1 MWTPRRILLLLLGIA
16 GFSTAYIVYS
26 QFLGAVDGLPALPTA
41 FLEPEDGLQSF
52 EIPEETYS
60 PTLLRLQEAF
70 GPGSPE
76 VTDSI
81 EYKTKLEIRDKGM
94 VFACGQL
101 MFAAEPSEYVTVS
114 PFSVAFFGKPRPP
127 GTRQPGEI
135 AEINTF
141 HADKAVL
148 QFDRPVQNTQDL
160 SGKARLVGM
169 ELVSTPDTPTLDPR
183 RGRIEVINNQRSADT
198 ANHLV
203 FRTPGPLYYR
213 TANAPGPKPPPGS
226 PQIWSEAAIEVVDR
240 RNLPR
245 PLRVQNLN
253 AVPSRGDDLR
263 GRNAVANILLGL
275 TLPPPTITAEGIK
288 IFLTEQDAQQGKRNA
303 SGYAGVERIELS
315 ERMQMNLWA
324 DGQSGLPG
332 GPSDAPATPVVKLPE
347 AAPGLIGGL
356 ADAAAIARML
366 ESKTLLVVE
375 TLGPFVYDFKANTA
389 VFEAAPAANPAVSNH
404 VTVTRLSAK
413 GGQDNLFCKRLEVV
427 FNDAKDRPPSPAT
440 GPTSTV
446 NSGMKIKQ
454 LLATGE
460 HVFVSIEGEQLLAQG
475 KELRYTVDANAGR
488 STTILKGAPV
498 VAVRERNRMQ
508 GGDAQTPA
516 EVYLTSFDPK
526 PSSHE
531 RKRTDI
537 EVRGPGRIEMFD
549 AASNDNT
556 LQATWGASLIHRK
569 EITNG
574 REQNLLTFNGGGT
587 FLDTKG
593 GMRLSADRLQ
603 LWLAETGEHHLIS
616 PSTATA
622 KTPKVLPQRLVA
634 VGNVDGQ
641 SAEAIIRKTDQL
653 TVTFRDV
660 PTPSHVIA
668 ATSDPATS
676 TPQTPLQTPKPP
688 APAAVAKADTAPK
701 PTATPPVSATPP
713 EKAKP
718 PIYISARLVD
728 AFVMRYP
735 LPDTGRKTNAKSED
749 AATGGPGLKYEMERA
764 RCEDR
769 VMVHQD
775 PADPRKST
783 RGTDIYGTKL
793 LLDQSPAGGVL
804 TVHGGTPTQPAQVY
818 FEDMALFGPIVVLD
832 QPNNAASVDGRGLLK
847 MPSSSDLAGGQTDQA
862 SELEIQWSE
871 RMRFEGALS
880 KAEFVGLVHAVQ
892 QPKNREQI
900 AAATVGR
907 TTPATAV
914 LATRGENT
922 DRRATPVSANR
933 TTWTRSRVI
942 CHRLDVTFDRP
953 IYFNNL
959 GPGAAK
965 NGSSQGRAQLRTA
978 VCTPVPDDEVD
989 RSAGAGRMV
998 TFHQETF
1005 LGDATIDKSQRVTAR
1020 QINVEN
1026 DGREQQMVAAGP
1038 GEVRILQLGSKDQ
1051 DAPTPSSPANR
1062 GKAPAD
1068 EQEMKLT
1075 IVRFPAQM
1083 IARDKGKI
1091 FQEASFKDG
1100 ARVVQ
1105 VPSENLNLDVE
1116 EHNLPERG
1124 VFLACTQVLD
1134 VSSAR
1139 TKPSQP
1145 AKQWMTAVG
1154 NAEFQTD
1161 KYHGFGTKIVYDT
1174 DKVVLKGSDGSP
1186 AKLYKKIHG
1195 QVDRQDYHTG
1205 QEIIY
1210 NRNGTITGSGSIGGS
1225 VNTGGGPK

>member
-1 MWTPRRILLLLLGIA
+1 MWTPRRILLLLLGMA
-16 GFSTAYIVYS
+16 GFSAAYFVYS

-41 FLEPEDGLQSF
+41 YLETEDGLQSF
-52 EIPEETYS
+52 DIPEETYS

-101 MFAAEPSEYVTVS
+101 MFAAEPSEYVTVA

-183 RGRIEVINNQRSADT
+183 RGRIEIINNQRSADA

-213 TANAPGPKPPPGS
+213 TANASEPKPPPGS

-245 PLRVQNLN
+245 PLRGQNLN
-253 AVPSRGDDLR
+253 AVPSRSDDLR

-288 IFLTEQDAQQGKRNA
+288 IFLTEQDANAHQDKRNA

-332 GPSDAPATPVVKLPE
+332 GPTDAPATPTPTVKLPE

-356 ADAAAIARML
+356 ADAAAIARIL

-375 TLGPFVYDFKANTA
+375 TLGPFIYDFKTNTA

-413 GGQDNLFCKRLEVV
+413 GGQDNLFCKRLEVE
-427 FNDAKDRPPSPAT
+427 FNDPKDRPPAAHA
-440 GPTSTV
+440 GPTPSV

-460 HVFVSIEGEQLLAQG
+460 HVFVSVEGEQLLAQG
-475 KELRYTVDANAGR
+475 KELRYMVDANAGR

-508 GGDAQTPA
+508 GGDTQTPA
-516 EVYLTSFDPK
+516 EVYLTSIDPK
-526 PSSHE
+526 PTSGE

-556 LQATWGASLIHRK
+556 LQATWGTSLLHRK

-574 REQNLLTFNGGGT
+574 REQSLLTFNGGGT

-603 LWLAETGEHHLIS
+603 LWLAEPGGDRGVPQGDVS
-616 PSTATA
+616 SSSQ
-622 KTPKVLPQRLVA
+622 TPKVLPQRLVA

-660 PTPSHVIA
+660 PPPAALAQATPS
-668 ATSDPATS
+668 TMSQPAS
-676 TPQTPLQTPKPP
+676 P
-688 APAAVAKADTAPK
+688 APSSPSPTTAPTETAAK
-701 PTATPPVSATPP
+701 PAATPPTVSTPP

-728 AFVMRYP
+728 AFVRRYP
-735 LPDTGRKTNAKSED
+735 VPDTGRKGNTPDTVA
-749 AATGGPGLKYEMERA
+749 GGPGLKYEMERA

-775 PADPRKST
+775 PADPHKST

-793 LLDQSPAGGVL
+793 LLDQSPSGGVL

-892 QPKNREQI
+892 QPKNRERI
-900 AAATVGR
+900 VAATVGR
-907 TTPATAV
+907 TEPTSAV
-914 LATRGENT
+914 LATRAGNT
-922 DRRATPVSANR
+922 DRRASPVSTNQP
-933 TTWTRSRVI
+933 TWTRSRVI

-959 GPGAAK
+959 GPGVAK
-965 NGSSQGRAQLRTA
+965 NGPAQERAQLRTA

-989 RSAGAGRMV
+989 RASGAGRMV

-1005 LGDATIDKSQRVTAR
+1005 FNDTTIDKSQRVTAR

-1051 DAPTPSSPANR
+1051 DAPGPTAPANR
-1062 GKAPAD
+1062 AKRQTD

-1225 VNTGGGPK
+1225 VNT